1 MTIAPSEKG
10 IRFAEEL
17 EALSDQVSCV
27 PCKNMEFVSAPTA
40 VGLGDAFAGG
50 LLIDLAEREFP
61 L

>member
-1 MTIAPSEKG
+1 MSKYAIGK
-10 IRFAEEL
+10 F
-17 EALSDQVSCV
+17 